1 MTRSRPRAVRR
12 VLGAVLATFA
22 LTVSAACS
30 SSGGTPSGSGGSG
43 SGAAK
48 GVTIT
53 LWTRAATQ
61 SQTQALVTA
70 YNASHA
76 NHVVITAYPNDQ
88 YPAKIASAAGAKA
101 LPDIFTSDVVFAPN
115 YAAQGL
121 WADVTSRFAALSF
134 KDKVAPSFIT
144 AATTAGKL
152 YAVPHDLDLS
162 VLYYNKTLYKQA
174 GLDPAK
180 PPTTLADYAA
190 QARAVAKLGGK
201 VHGTYEGGNCGG
213 CIEFTTW
220 PSIWADGG
228 QVMNSGG
235 TTSSIDS
242 PQATA
247 VYQIYRSLFADGT
260 MAPGAKQEDGTTW
273 LSALQTGEI
282 GIAPGPSSW
291 LDLIEQKGIDIGV
304 APIPGVNG
312 NTSTFVGGD
321 VAGISAT
328 SSHADAA
335 WDFLSWCL
343 GDQAQVQVVAKLH
356 EIIARTDLAQNQYAV
371 KDPNVVTIN
380 QVLGKGQTPYAL
392 NFNATYN
399 DPQSPWTTT
408 LRGAFFGPSLATALS
423 DGQKAI
429 TASLNQQG

>member
-1 MTRSRPRAVRR
+1 

-291 LDLIEQKGIDIGV
+291 LDLIEQKGIDIGSPRSPEST
-304 APIPGVNG
+304 ATPRPSSAATSPGSRRPAATPTPPGTSSPGVWG
-312 NTSTFVGGD
+312 TRLRYRSSPSCTRSSRAPTWRRTSTP
-321 VAGISAT
+321 S
-328 SSHADAA
+328 
-335 WDFLSWCL
+335 
-343 GDQAQVQVVAKLH
+343 
-356 EIIARTDLAQNQYAV
+356 RT
-371 KDPNVVTIN
+371 PT
-380 QVLGKGQTPYAL
+380 
-392 NFNATYN
+392 
-399 DPQSPWTTT
+399 W
-408 LRGAFFGPSLATALS
+408 
-423 DGQKAI
+423 
-429 TASLNQQG
+429 